1 MRTFNDRIRQV
12 LVLSIMLLLFYLVI
26 KELYIFLPGLLGALT
41 IYILSRGQYFQLVFN
56 RKWRKG
62 RAAGLFILY
71 YLLIIGLPIFLSITL
86 ISPKI
91 NAFLDNPE
99 AMLNSAKQSIMTVQ
113 QNIGF
118 KFVSEESLSNSLNK
132 MTSFI
137 PNPT

>member
-26 KELYIFLPGLLGALT
+26 KEHYIFLPGLLGALT

-71 YLLIIGLPIFLSITL
+71 YLLIIGLPIF
-86 ISPKI
+86 
-91 NAFLDNPE
+91 
-99 AMLNSAKQSIMTVQ
+99 
-113 QNIGF
+113 F
-118 KFVSEESLSNSLNK
+118 KYHFN
-132 MTSFI
+132 
-137 PNPT
+137 